1 MRSLVYSEALFRV
14 DLVGTCSCL
23 FTQTVNVI
31 MAKVLVL
38 GSSHI
43 NKFENFVRKTHSAN
57 SYCLDYPRISVFYC
71 GISGGRILNQA
82 HTERLEG
89 AIRTFQPD
97 KIIFQI
103 GGNDLDSAN
112 SSDEYTVQVVN
123 KVIEYSGTYVHKFG
137 MTSVALCQFLPRYDT
152 RKCIVDTY
160 NKRVISA
167 NIHLK
172 ETLQSDKNIHYW
184 KLKGL
189 KDIEHF
195 EDGVQLSELA
205 QHKYYR
211 NIRGA
216 NIHNF

>member
-1 MRSLVYSEALFRV
+1 
-14 DLVGTCSCL
+14 
-23 FTQTVNVI
+23 
-31 MAKVLVL
+31 MAKVLLL

-43 NKFENFVRKTHSAN
+43 NKFENFVRRKHSAN
-57 SYCLDYPRISVFYC
+57 PYCLDYPRISVFYC
-71 GISGGRILNQA
+71 GISGGRILNQS

-112 SSDEYTVQVVN
+112 SSDEYTVEVVD
-123 KVIEYSGTYVHKFG
+123 KVIEYSRTYVHKFG
-137 MTSVALCQFLPRYDT
+137 VTSVVICQFLPRYDT

-172 ETLQSDKNIHYW
+172 ETLQSDKNIYYW

-189 KDIEHF
+189 KDIENF
-195 EDGVQLSELA
+195 EDGVHLSELA

-216 NIHNF
+216 IIHNF